1 MAASDITATERA
13 EPVAWIE
20 HHKGGDN
27 LVWDP
32 QKNGL
37 RYSPLYL
44 STSPSQAQGET
55 VCPGCGERPAGLCAE
70 CRLTASHALASP
82 PSAPAPAASEWEIDH
97 RADALANAVI
107 AGTDHISN
115 LTAALHTEQDRTHRY
130 LARAEQ
136 AEAAL
141 AAAKADGEKVREA
154 LREFVACAD
163 ADPVIAMRIPGLRWH
178 DTLKQAQAALAAT
191 ERTEGGK

>member
-1 MAASDITATERA
+1 MAESGMTATERA

-27 LVWDP
+27 LVWEP

-97 RADALANAVI
+97 RAEGLSLRDYFAAQALAGMCSTRGTLI
-107 AGTDHISN
+107 AHGY
-115 LTAALHTEQDRTHRY
+115 EW
-130 LARAEQ
+130 LAR
-136 AEAAL
+136 EA
-141 AAAKADGEKVREA
+141 
-154 LREFVACAD
+154 FQIAD
-163 ADPVIAMRIPGLRWH
+163 AM
-178 DTLKQAQAALAAT
+178 LA
-191 ERTEGGK
+191 ERAK